1 MKQLI
6 HTLFALAL
14 LTSCQEPSEPY
25 DDYARDFQAV
35 NQAITDI
42 LVHDIFSPPVAAR
55 VYVYSTTAAYS
66 VVAASN
72 EHYKP
77 LTGQYSGFP
86 VIAEA
91 PKDPEFS
98 AEVAAL
104 HAAGIVGKALVFSE
118 DRMQQ
123 HMEGLM
129 AKLAEHHSAAGMKLS
144 KEYGAKVAAIVL
156 DWGSKDNY
164 NQTRTF
170 TKYEINDDPMRW
182 KPTPPDYMDGIE
194 PHWRNIRPLV
204 LDSAQMFKPVP
215 PPTPSLDT
223 TSVFY
228 KDLMEVYH
236 TVNNLTEEQEAIA
249 QFWDCNPY
257 VSVHKGHVMLAT
269 KKITPGGHWMGI
281 TGIACRKAGLGFER
295 TIDAYLRAATGLFDG
310 FISCW
315 DEKYR
320 SELVRPETLINEHFD
335 ESWQP
340 LLQTPPFPEYTSGHS
355 VISGAAGIMLTG
367 VFGDQFSFRDSTE
380 RVYGLPD
387 RSYDSFNAASDE
399 AAISRLYGGIHYMPA
414 IEIGVV
420 QGRTLGA
427 FIDSALTTYL
437 DPQDHE

>member
-6 HTLFALAL
+6 QTLIALAL
-14 LTSCQEPSEPY
+14 LTSCQGPSEPY
-25 DDYARDFQAV
+25 DHYARDFQEV

-72 EHYKP
+72 EQYKP
-77 LTGQYSGFP
+77 LTGQFSGFP

-118 DRMQQ
+118 DRMEQ

-129 AKLAEHHSAAGMKLS
+129 AKLAKHHGEAGMTLS
-144 KEYGAKVAAIVL
+144 KEYGAKVAATVL
-156 DWGSKDNY
+156 DWASKDNY

-215 PPTPSLDT
+215 PPTPSMDT
-223 TSVFY
+223 SSVFY
-228 KDLMEVYH
+228 KDLMEVYDA
-236 TVNNLTEEQEAIA
+236 VNNLTEEQEAIA

-281 TGIACRKAGLGFER
+281 TGIACRKAGLDFER

-320 SELVRPETLINEHFD
+320 SELVRPETLINENFD
-335 ESWQP
+335 DSWQP

-380 RVYGLPD
+380 RIYGLPD

-414 IEIGVV
+414 IEIGVL

-427 FIDSALTTYL
+427 FIDSSLTTYL

>member
-1 MKQLI
+1 MKQLFNI
-6 HTLFALAL
+6 ITATAL
-14 LTSCQEPSEPY
+14 LLSCQGPKEPY
-25 DDYARDFQAV
+25 SDFSRDFQEV

-55 VYVYSTTAAYS
+55 VYVYSTTAAYEI
-66 VVAASN
+66 VAQTNDNYRS
-72 EHYKP
+72 
-77 LTGQYSGFP
+77 LRGQFSDFP
-86 VIAEA
+86 AVPAAPQDPNLVAEL
-91 PKDPEFS
+91 
-98 AEVAAL
+98 AAL
-104 HAAGIVGKALVFSE
+104 HASGVVGKALVFSE
-118 DRMQQ
+118 DRLQA
-123 HMEGLM
+123 HMNELFE
-129 AKLAEHHSAAGMKLS
+129 KFAEHFSEAQIAAS
-144 KEYGAKVAAIVL
+144 KAYGQVVADAVL
-156 DWGSKDNY
+156 TWASKDNY

-223 TSVFY
+223 ASKFY
-228 KDLMEVYH
+228 KDLMQVYH
-236 TVNNLTEEQEAIA
+236 TVNNLTPEQEAIA

-257 VSVHKGHVMLAT
+257 VSVHRGHVMLAT

-281 TGIACRKAGLGFER
+281 TGIACRKANLDFNR
-295 TIDAYLRAATGLFDG
+295 TVDAYLRAGTGLFDG

-320 SELVRPETLINEHFD
+320 SELVRPETLINENFD
-335 ESWQP
+335 EDWMP

-367 VFGDQFSFRDSTE
+367 VFGENFAFQDSTE

-387 RSYDSFNAASDE
+387 RSYESFNAASDE

-427 FIDSALTTYL
+427 FIDSSLITYTGAN
-437 DPQDHE
+437 DNE

>member
-1 MKQLI
+1 MKFLI
-6 HTLFALAL
+6 PSIIALAL
-14 LTSCQEPSEPY
+14 FSSCNSTSEPY
-25 DDYARDFQAV
+25 DEYSRDFQQL

-55 VYVYSTTAAYS
+55 VYVYSTAAAYS
-66 VVAASN
+66 VVAASD
-72 EHYKP
+72 EHYLP
-77 LTGQYSGFP
+77 LAGQFNEFP
-86 VIAEA
+86 SIEPA
-91 PKDPEFS
+91 PQDLDFS
-98 AEVAAL
+98 PEVAAL

-129 AKLAEHHSAAGMKLS
+129 NRLAEHHSAKGMEAS
-144 KEYGAKVAAIVL
+144 KEYGARVAEAVL
-156 DWGSKDNY
+156 NWASKDNY

-194 PHWRNIRPLV
+194 PHWRNIRPLI
-204 LDSAQMFKPVP
+204 LDSAQMFKPVS

-223 TSVFY
+223 QSVFY
-228 KDLMEVYH
+228 QDLMEVYH
-236 TVNNLTEEQEAIA
+236 AVNELTPQQEAIA

-281 TGIACRKAGLGFER
+281 TGIACRKAGLGFES
-295 TIDAYLRAATGLFDG
+295 TINAYLRAATGLFDG

-320 SELVRPETLINEHFD
+320 SELVRPETLINEFID
-335 ESWQP
+335 EEWQP

-367 VFGDQFSFRDSTE
+367 VFGDSFAFQDSTE

-387 RSYDSFNAASDE
+387 RSYESFNAASDE

-414 IEIGVV
+414 IEMGVV

-427 FIDSALTTYL
+427 YIDSALTTYQEL
-437 DPQDHE
+437 SEHE